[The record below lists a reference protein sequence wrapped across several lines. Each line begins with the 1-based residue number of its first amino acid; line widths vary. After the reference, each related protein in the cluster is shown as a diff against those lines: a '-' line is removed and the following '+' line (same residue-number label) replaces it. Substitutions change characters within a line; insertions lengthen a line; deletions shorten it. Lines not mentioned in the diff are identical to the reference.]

1 MSLRYTWRACLWTLA
16 SLTFA
21 IAVAAFFFVPPD
33 GAQTVD
39 KRVDWVGA
47 ALVTVGLI
55 FLQFV
60 ISDALNAPNGWRTW
74 CTFYLPLMFMM

>member
-1 MSLRYTWRACLWTLA
+1 MDRYTWRACLWTLA
-16 SLTFA
+16 ALTFA

-33 GAQTVD
+33 GISTVD

-60 ISDALNAPNGWRTW
+60 ISDALNAPNGWKTW
-74 CTFYLPLMFMM
+74 CRSLPLRP